1 MDEENTKLYFES
13 FYYICSDIF
22 NLNKNYNKEQ
32 IKNEILKNKEN
43 IIINNKISDNK
54 EMIDSFTN
62 EVYLKI
68 KNNENNILEK
78 INLINPIK
86 FEKDDDENYHI
97 NFILSFSNLRASN
110 YSIEPTDFLN
120 TKEVAGNIIPAIAST
135 TASVTGIACLQIYTL
150 LQTSDIKLFKNI
162 SFNLAISQFD
172 LSTPEEKRYFTD
184 IPKTER
190 NSAVKMIPNQYT
202 VWEKIDL
209 VGPNLKVKN
218 ILDYFKNKY
227 NVEIVYI
234 NFNETNLVSTI
245 LDDEESL
252 EKSIEE
258 LMEENEET
266 TKFHINDKT
275 KYVQLEISGSDNNK
289 CAIST
294 PTIRYILKGK
304 RNNDSIQ
311 FYKE

>member
-1 MDEENTKLYFES
+1 
-13 FYYICSDIF
+13 
-22 NLNKNYNKEQ
+22 
-32 IKNEILKNKEN
+32 
-43 IIINNKISDNK
+43 
-54 EMIDSFTN
+54 
-62 EVYLKI
+62 
-68 KNNENNILEK
+68 
-78 INLINPIK
+78 
-86 FEKDDDENYHI
+86 
-97 NFILSFSNLRASN
+97 
-110 YSIEPTDFLN
+110 
-120 TKEVAGNIIPAIAST
+120 
-135 TASVTGIACLQIYTL
+135 
-150 LQTSDIKLFKNI
+150 
-162 SFNLAISQFD
+162 
-172 LSTPEEKRYFTD
+172 
-184 IPKTER
+184 
-190 NSAVKMIPNQYT
+190 MIPNQYT
-202 VWEKIDL
+202 VWEKIDF
-209 VGPNLKVKN
+209 VGPNLKAKN

-227 NVEIVYI
+227 NVEIENI